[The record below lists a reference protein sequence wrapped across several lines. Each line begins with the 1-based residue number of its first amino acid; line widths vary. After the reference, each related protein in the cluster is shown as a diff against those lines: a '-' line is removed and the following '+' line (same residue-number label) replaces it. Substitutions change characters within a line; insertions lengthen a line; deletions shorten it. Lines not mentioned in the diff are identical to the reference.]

1 MVVLCAFVVGIRWY
15 NCSCRNRRVRVK
27 NDSLLGK
34 SSRHSGIPAIV
45 GHRFLAVKSILNHPC
60 IIAAEPV
67 SATTAM
73 LAVLAVIPA
82 YTIGTTLVYYR
93 RTSTAIKTGR
103 P

>member
-1 MVVLCAFVVGIRWY
+1 MTACLAKARGI
-15 NCSCRNRRVRVK
+15 
-27 NDSLLGK
+27 LA
-34 SSRHSGIPAIV
+34 IPAIV

-82 YTIGTTLVYYR
+82 YTIGTTLAY
-93 RTSTAIKTGR
+93 
-103 P
+103 